1 MGKRKRRV
9 PLSEVFVGMY
19 AELDSTK
26 SDLEKFENG
35 NKSAGVRVRKHM
47 QNIKGFAQ
55 QIREMVI
62 AK

>member
-1 MGKRKRRV
+1 MKKRKRKV
-9 PLSEVFVGMY
+9 TLAEVFGGLY

-26 SDLEKFENG
+26 SDLEKFDNG

-47 QNIKGFAQ
+47 QNIKGAAQ
-55 QIREMVI
+55 QIREMIV